1 MVFLRSTYNRPMSRA
16 IHRLLPCVAAALL
29 ALPLAAQPALA
40 PTGTLRAAFL
50 DGNPVLG
57 RVDPQTGAVTGPVAD
72 LVKELARRIG
82 VPYTLIPAAGA
93 PDVIRR
99 LQAHTADL
107 GFMAYNAGRAN
118 EVDFSAPWLLMPNSY
133 IVRADS
139 PLQKVADAD
148 RAGVHIAAVKNDT
161 QDVYLSANLK
171 NNRVDTVP
179 KMPALDEL
187 ETLLVSGKI
196 DAFAANRQ
204 RLMEAAARYPKLRV
218 LSDNYFV
225 AGQAV
230 ALAKADPSQLGAL
243 NRLLG
248 EVLATGFV
256 KASIDRAGLQGVDA
270 APPLGR

>member
-1 MVFLRSTYNRPMSRA
+1 MRRS
-16 IHRLLPCVAAALL
+16 HQFFLPCLAALSITL
-29 ALPLAAQPALA
+29 TCAGQTSALA

-57 RVDPQTGAVTGPVAD
+57 RVDTKTGTVTGPVAD
-72 LVKELARRIG
+72 LVKELARRLG

-93 PDVIRR
+93 RDVISR

-118 EVDFSAPWLLMPNSY
+118 DVDFSAPWLLMPNSY

-139 PLQKVADAD
+139 PLQTVDDAD
-148 RAGVHIAAVKNDT
+148 RAGVNITAVKNDT
-161 QDVYLSANLK
+161 QDVYLNAHLK
-171 NNRVDTVP
+171 NNRVNTVP
-179 KMPALDEL
+179 AMPGLEEL
-187 ETLLVSGKI
+187 AGLLLSGKI

-204 RLMEAAARYPKLRV
+204 RLMEAAARFPKLRV

-230 ALAKADPSQLGAL
+230 ALTKGDPSRLAAL

-248 EVLATGFV
+248 EVLASDFV
-256 KASIDRAGLQGVDA
+256 KTSIDRAGLQGVDA
-270 APPLGR
+270 AQPWGR

>member
-1 MVFLRSTYNRPMSRA
+1 MWWSHRFL
-16 IHRLLPCVAAALL
+16 LFFLAALAGTL
-29 ALPLAAQPALA
+29 TCAGQTAALA

-57 RVDPQTGAVTGPVAD
+57 RVDAKTGTVTGPVAD

-93 PDVIRR
+93 RDVIGR

-107 GFMAYNAGRAN
+107 GFMAYNTGRAN
-118 EVDFSAPWLLMPNSY
+118 DVDFSAPWLLMPNSY

-139 PLQKVADAD
+139 PLQKVDDPD
-148 RAGVHIAAVKNDT
+148 RAGVNITAVRNDT
-161 QDVYLSANLK
+161 QDVYLSAHLK
-171 NNRVDTVP
+171 NNHVNTVP
-179 KMPALDEL
+179 AMPSLDEL
-187 ETLLVSGKI
+187 ASLLLNGKI

-204 RLMEAAARYPKLRV
+204 RLMEVAARFPKLRV

-230 ALAKADPSQLGAL
+230 ALAKGDPSRLGAL

-248 EVLATGFV
+248 EVLASGFV
-256 KASIDRAGLQGVDA
+256 QASIDRAGLQGVEA
-270 APPLGR
+270 ARPLGR